1 MRVIYYSHEYRIKT
15 LKLKDYLVEN
25 FGESVCLNTLKR
37 ITDAIHN
44 LILFPKSGQC
54 VEDVFG
60 IESDYW
66 FIYVQQNY
74 IFYKITRTAIEV
86 VNIYNEKEDFI
97 KRLFE

>member
-44 LILFPKSGQC
+44 LILFPKSGPVLQKC
-54 VEDVFG
+54 KTG
-60 IESDYW
+60 
-66 FIYVQQNY
+66 
-74 IFYKITRTAIEV
+74 
-86 VNIYNEKEDFI
+86 
-97 KRLFE
+97 LFLLSRDCKTQLI